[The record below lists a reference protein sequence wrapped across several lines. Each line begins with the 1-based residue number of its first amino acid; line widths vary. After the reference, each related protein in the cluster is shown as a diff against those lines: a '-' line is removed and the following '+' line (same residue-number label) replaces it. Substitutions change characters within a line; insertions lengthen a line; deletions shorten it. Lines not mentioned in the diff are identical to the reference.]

1 MREIRNVLF
10 VCSRNHRR
18 SLTAEAIFKKE
29 PRLSV
34 HSAGTSP
41 RARVRVSEKMLRR
54 ASLIFVMEKKHKQIL
69 LMQFPD
75 MELEKRMVVL
85 DIPDEYGFMDEN
97 LVEILKTSVA
107 PYLNQIDY
115 H

>member
-1 MREIRNVLF
+1 
-10 VCSRNHRR
+10 
-18 SLTAEAIFKKE
+18 
-29 PRLSV
+29 
-34 HSAGTSP
+34 
-41 RARVRVSEKMLRR
+41 
-54 ASLIFVMEKKHKQIL
+54 
-69 LMQFPD
+69 MQFPD
-75 MELEKRMVVL
+75 MELKKRMVVL